1 VHGPPVRSED
11 RLPQWKVIAP
21 RVGVE
26 LVRSSRLA
34 SRAPCA
40 YATVAHD
47 VSRLVFTAGACPLHN
62 SGAIV
67 AVGDVVAQA
76 ERVMTTLH
84 TALHAPGADLPDVP
98 SALKTLAKRSH
109 LRRGTWRHQPV
120 GPGRADRRLTL
131 VLRPAFTA
139 SAQPPN
145 ESTSADSRWMAR
157 KVEYGVAPLSRR
169 ARRTYYFNLVKS
181 RPVDRRAVR
190 CG

>member
-47 VSRLVFTAGACPLHN
+47 VSRLIFTAGACPLHD

-76 ERVMTTLH
+76 ERVMTNLH

-98 SALKTLAKRSH
+98 SALKTLANDPTYAAEPGATSRSV
-109 LRRGTWRHQPV
+109 P
-120 GPGRADRRLTL
+120 
-131 VLRPAFTA
+131 
-139 SAQPPN
+139 
-145 ESTSADSRWMAR
+145 
-157 KVEYGVAPLSRR
+157 VAPT
-169 ARRTYYFNLVKS
+169 A
-181 RPVDRRAVR
+181 A
-190 CG
+190 